1 VDKEESLETN
11 LVVAALKGRRT
22 LVLSGKITRDS
33 MRALREELLSLQIIS
48 NERINLII
56 DSGGGE
62 TSPALTFCDW
72 LTTLITAPVRGIALG
87 SCGSAAT
94 FVMLHCNER
103 VSTPY
108 SEFVIHS
115 GMVSQI
121 SIPIKPTSLEDL
133 EQLLKEVKA
142 AE

>member
-1 VDKEESLETN
+1 
-11 LVVAALKGRRT
+11 
-22 LVLSGKITRDS
+22 
-33 MRALREELLSLQIIS
+33 
-48 NERINLII
+48 
-56 DSGGGE
+56 
-62 TSPALTFCDW
+62 
-72 LTTLITAPVRGIALG
+72 
-87 SCGSAAT
+87 
-94 FVMLHCNER
+94 MLHCNER

-142 AE
+142 AEERVIQLFNERLSAEEAVEVGLVTEIIGEKLDIYAE